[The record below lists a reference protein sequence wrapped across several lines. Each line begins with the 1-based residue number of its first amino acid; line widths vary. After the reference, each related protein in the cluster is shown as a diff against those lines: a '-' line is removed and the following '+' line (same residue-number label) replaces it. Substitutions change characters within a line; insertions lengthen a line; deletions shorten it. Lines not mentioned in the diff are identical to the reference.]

1 MSVIPHSTSIQ
12 RTQQPIYRP
21 YASTMTEALSA
32 LKQRE
37 QLNKVVVETDEAIEW
52 LEAGDTVRIERLVC
66 RADAPPE
73 YGTLVQTQPDIQWGL
88 VRFAGSTRMEWFHI
102 DELYLEQKA
111 ASR

>member
-1 MSVIPHSTSIQ
+1 MPDKHRKTHPMLAETNY
-12 RTQQPIYRP
+12 RTPTR
-21 YASTMTEALSA
+21 TMTQAITL

-37 QLNKVVVETDEAIEW
+37 QVNPVVIEDDVEW
-52 LEAGDTVRIERLVC
+52 LEAGDEVRIERLV
-66 RADAPPE
+66 RRTDAPPQ

-88 VRFAGSTRMEWFHI
+88 VQFADSTRMEWFHI